1 MVAGASQNL
10 ALVVEPLVSS
20 VVGGNLNHLLR
31 IGEASIHDSARG
43 GHLAGVG
50 LLIQED
56 VLHAVLLVPHSL
68 LHDLPQGAQVQTLEG
83 VQVDAILG
91 VRVVAEDSGHFGE
104 VLRRRMVE
112 GGLVWHGHQ
121 GLPGWGLRQPLV
133 MHRPTDLT
141 HIIRLCEMLLIRVR
155 VAERHEMWL
164 LPRLFM
170 R

>member
-1 MVAGASQNL
+1 M
-10 ALVVEPLVSS
+10 
-20 VVGGNLNHLLR
+20 GGNLNHLLR
-31 IGEASIHDSARG
+31 IGGEASIHDSARG

-50 LLIQED
+50 GLLIQED
-56 VLHAVLLVPHSL
+56 VFHAVLLVPHSL

-91 VRVVAEDSGHFGE
+91 VRVVAEEPRHFGE

-112 GGLVWHGHQ
+112 GGLVWHGNQ

-141 HIIRLCEMLLIRVR
+141 HIVRLCEMLLIRV
-155 VAERHEMWL
+155 
-164 LPRLFM
+164 
-170 R
+170 